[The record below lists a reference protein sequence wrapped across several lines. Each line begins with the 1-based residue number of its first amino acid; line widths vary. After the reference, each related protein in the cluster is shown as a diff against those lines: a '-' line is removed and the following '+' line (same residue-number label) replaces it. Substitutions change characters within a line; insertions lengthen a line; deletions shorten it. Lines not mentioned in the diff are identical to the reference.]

1 MTTNEDFGSKEVK
14 EVEEVKEVKTIAS
27 ASSIIRN
34 LEISILR
41 KLENSLTCWLVD
53 FPGKKKIPWYM
64 WWDILRKFEMC
75 ICVS

>member
-34 LEISILR
+34 LEISIIR
-41 KLENSLTCWLVD
+41 KLVDLLT
-53 FPGKKKIPWYM
+53 
-64 WWDILRKFEMC
+64 R
-75 ICVS
+75 

>member
-34 LEISILR
+34 LEISIIR

-53 FPGKKKIPWYM
+53 FPGKKKNSVVYVVGYTTEI
-64 WWDILRKFEMC
+64 
-75 ICVS
+75 

>member
-34 LEISILR
+34 LEISKSR
-41 KLENSLTCWLVD
+41 
-53 FPGKKKIPWYM
+53 
-64 WWDILRKFEMC
+64 
-75 ICVS
+75 